1 MRSKI
6 AEQILSETPNEI
18 RAYVRLC
25 SDITVRINEILTKKG
40 LTQKELADK
49 MAKSP
54 SEINKWLT
62 GKHNFTLRSIVK
74 LEVELDE
81 KLLFVP
87 KSNSFV
93 NASSNTN
100 SFSVAHSTPIN
111 TAIKF
116 KTVKKLRTITQMLSN
131 AS

>member
-6 AEQILSETPNEI
+6 AERILLETPNEI
-18 RAYVRLC
+18 REYVRLC
-25 SDITVRINEILTKKG
+25 SDITVRITEILSKRG
-40 LTQKELADK
+40 LTQKELAIK
-49 MAKSP
+49 MDKSP

-74 LEVELDE
+74 LETELGE
-81 KLLFVP
+81 KILFVP

-93 NASSNTN
+93 TTNTVTN
-100 SFSVAHSTPIN
+100 RFSVSISTPIDK
-111 TAIKF
+111 AIKF
-116 KTVKKLRTITQMLSN
+116 KDVEKLRTITQTLSN

>member
-6 AEQILSETPNEI
+6 AERILSETPNEI
-18 RAYVRLC
+18 REYVRLC
-25 SDITVRINEILTKKG
+25 SDITVRITEILSKRG
-40 LTQKELADK
+40 LTQKELAVK
-49 MAKSP
+49 MDKSP

-74 LEVELDE
+74 LEAELDE
-81 KLLFVP
+81 KILFVP

-93 NASSNTN
+93 TTNTIAN
-100 SFSVAHSTPIN
+100 KFSVSISTPIDK
-111 TAIKF
+111 AIKF
-116 KTVKKLRTITQMLSN
+116 KDVEKLKPITQTLSN